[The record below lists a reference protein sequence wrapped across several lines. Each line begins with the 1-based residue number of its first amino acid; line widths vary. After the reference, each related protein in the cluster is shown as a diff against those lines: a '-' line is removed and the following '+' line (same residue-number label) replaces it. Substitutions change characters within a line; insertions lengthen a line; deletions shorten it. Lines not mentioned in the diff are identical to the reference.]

1 MTRIRCFV
9 PGSGWFT
16 NDCLKTGSLVY
27 KEGVFPSVHSYHN
40 VRGSR
45 ILNKIFGRA
54 SRATGIFN
62 HGWHGLTRIRKPNPK
77 STNHRIG
84 IRTIGQPEYWFY
96 PDRIREIRGCDHET
110 NYHNSESLFDR
121 IRRFAVEGI
130 GHGRVPRGATGKH
143 DRSPDR
149 PAAMKVNPI
158 V

>member
-1 MTRIRCFV
+1 MVRMSANLIHHKGTETR
-9 PGSGWFT
+9 
-16 NDCLKTGSLVY
+16 
-27 KEGVFPSVHSYHN
+27 SV
-40 VRGSR
+40 
-45 ILNKIFGRA
+45 LCD
-54 SRATGIFN
+54 
-62 HGWHGLTRIRKPNPK
+62 LC
-77 STNHRIG
+77 
-84 IRTIGQPEYWFY
+84 
-96 PDRIREIRGCDHET
+96 GCDHEA